1 MSCGREG
8 CSDLSAPTAASRAAA
23 NTPGVTQLPDEITQ
37 NSGRAGVD
45 AKARFAVRSRARGCC
60 TRTGFSHRLGWA
72 FPLPSL
78 GSRGTGASPRIPR
91 LGAAGGCRGLP
102 PERRRADCGART
114 GRDREGPG
122 GIGRDREAPG
132 GDREGPGDTE
142 GHRDTGG
149 ACSLLRAAGH
159 RGCPLCRWCRRVPAA
174 RRAPQPAHR
183 APPEPR
189 RGSTADLADGEFVL
203 PPRLCR
209 WGRRVETH
217 VKGATALRMPGQ
229 VTVPAS

>member
-8 CSDLSAPTAASRAAA
+8 CSDLPAPTAASRAAA

-37 NSGRAGVD
+37 NSGRAGLD
-45 AKARFAVRSRARGCC
+45 PKARFAVRSRARGCC

-78 GSRGTGASPRIPR
+78 GSRGTGGSPRVPR
-91 LGAAGGCRGLP
+91 LGATGGCR
-102 PERRRADCGART
+102 RSGAGRT
-114 GRDREGPG
+114 VELGPG
-122 GIGRDREAPG
+122 GTG
-132 GDREGPGDTE
+132 GDREGPRDTE

-149 ACSLLRAAGH
+149 ACPLLRAAGH

-183 APPEPR
+183 APPNPAAETPR
-189 RGSTADLADGEFVL
+189 IWRMETLCW
-203 PPRLCR
+203 PPGFAGGDDELKL
-209 WGRRVETH
+209 T
-217 VKGATALRMPGQ
+217 
-229 VTVPAS
+229 

>member
-78 GSRGTGASPRIPR
+78 GSRGTGGSPRIPR

-122 GIGRDREAPG
+122 GIGRDREGPG
-132 GDREGPGDTE
+132 GDREGLGDTE

-149 ACSLLRAAGH
+149 PVPSCELLGIEAVPSAG
-159 RGCPLCRWCRRVPAA
+159 GAVGSPLPDAPRSPHTARHQNPAA
-174 RRAPQPAHR
+174 EAPR
-183 APPEPR
+183 IWRMESLCCPPGFAGGDDELKL
-189 RGSTADLADGEFVL
+189 T
-203 PPRLCR
+203 
-209 WGRRVETH
+209 
-217 VKGATALRMPGQ
+217 
-229 VTVPAS
+229 